1 MKNICIVPYSKK
13 LFLEETWDP
22 WKTLESSW
30 NFVPGFLLCR
40 FLWLKFYIFVLQDE
54 NSSQHDC
61 NQRHVLLYGVGR
73 VRDDARH
80 VVKKMT
86 KEVCKL
92 FGKKFSIDVAE
103 GGKVKKHSR
112 SEFNFESITQ
122 KFQNLSY
129 FDQHVV
135 TWQCATQVVE
145 MLNTFA
151 LSGFSYLPVQEH
163 VAFLFDLM
171 ELALNIYG
179 LIDVCIQILKE
190 LPEVEAQLA
199 TRNSTLVRSY
209 TTSLSL
215 YVIGVLRRYH
225 CCLLRE

>member
-1 MKNICIVPYSKK
+1 M
-13 LFLEETWDP
+13 
-22 WKTLESSW
+22 
-30 NFVPGFLLCR
+30 
-40 FLWLKFYIFVLQDE
+40 
-54 NSSQHDC
+54 
-61 NQRHVLLYGVGR
+61 LLYGVGR
-73 VRDDARH
+73 VRDEARH
-80 VVKKMT
+80 TVKKMT

-112 SEFNFESITQ
+112 SEFNFEAVTM

-135 TWQCATQVVE
+135 TWQCATQVIE

-151 LSGFSYLPVQEH
+151 LAGSSYLPVHEH

-190 LPEVEAQLA
+190 LPEVEAQLTA
-199 TRNSTLVRSY
+199 RNSQLVRSY
-209 TTSLSL
+209 TTNLSL
-215 YVIGVLRRYH
+215 YVVGVLRRYH
-225 CCLLRE
+225 CCLLRKCILIIY